1 MPENKTKK
9 TKTQSSPLVGRQA
22 KPTTLDKTTKIDID
36 TDKTFPD
43 QIIIAGLS
51 NRFES
56 SKLEEF
62 TTISNSRDVLYQ
74 LIDIMCQDATV
85 SAVVRTYAEDVCE
98 LADNGHIIWCE
109 ASDPK
114 ISMYV
119 NYLLNIMNADKNIY
133 GWVHS
138 LIQYG
143 DVYLRLF
150 RESDYED
157 KLFSRDS
164 INNAYKA
171 KQNLTESDQQAQKQ
185 ESEKLEEQVRL
196 NLHDINDHYSYY
208 VEAVADPSTM
218 FELTRFGK
226 TFGYIEVPN
235 NNLGLLNSYASAN
248 TAANGVN
255 ATVGMQYNYRMKT
268 GDINI
273 YQADDF
279 VHAYLDDNFTRFP
292 ETVELFSEDLDNPN
306 YVNTNRNTISYEVRR
321 GKSLLYDAYKIW
333 REKQL
338 LESAILLSRV
348 TKSSIIRKVGVEVG
362 DMGKTQTQKTL
373 RLVKEMFEQKT
384 AYNADVAMSEY
395 NNPGAIEQFIY
406 YATHGGQGQITVD
419 SVGGDYD
426 PKQLTDYDTW
436 NNRFYASFG
445 IPKQYFGWTDDAAGF
460 NGGSSLTVLS
470 SVYAK
475 GVKRVQNAIIQALT
489 DIISLF
495 LLDRGYTSYLNNFT
509 LKMKAPL
516 TQEEISYREN
526 LTNRIN
532 AVNSLNSLFTD
543 VETKSTRLQIL
554 KDLIKTLGYDDNLL
568 TLIDNEI
575 KAAEEAEEEER
586 IQKEKEKKEAEKAE
600 KEAAAAG
607 LNTGSAGTGTST
619 DTSAEANAGEPEEAN
634 LEPVG
639 EDEDMDLNLDMSNAP
654 TAEGFSPVDGTSP
667 LAEDID
673 DLFEDEDLPSPEE
686 LDKDTDFSKNN

>member
-1 MPENKTKK
+1 
-9 TKTQSSPLVGRQA
+9 
-22 KPTTLDKTTKIDID
+22 
-36 TDKTFPD
+36 
-43 QIIIAGLS
+43 
-51 NRFES
+51 
-56 SKLEEF
+56 
-62 TTISNSRDVLYQ
+62 
-74 LIDIMCQDATV
+74 
-85 SAVVRTYAEDVCE
+85 
-98 LADNGHIIWCE
+98 
-109 ASDPK
+109 
-114 ISMYV
+114 
-119 NYLLNIMNADKNIY
+119 
-133 GWVHS
+133 
-138 LIQYG
+138 
-143 DVYLRLF
+143 
-150 RESDYED
+150 
-157 KLFSRDS
+157 
-164 INNAYKA
+164 
-171 KQNLTESDQQAQKQ
+171 
-185 ESEKLEEQVRL
+185 
-196 NLHDINDHYSYY
+196 
-208 VEAVADPSTM
+208 
-218 FELTRFGK
+218 
-226 TFGYIEVPN
+226 
-235 NNLGLLNSYASAN
+235 
-248 TAANGVN
+248 
-255 ATVGMQYNYRMKT
+255 
-268 GDINI
+268 
-273 YQADDF
+273 
-279 VHAYLDDNFTRFP
+279 
-292 ETVELFSEDLDNPN
+292 
-306 YVNTNRNTISYEVRR
+306 
-321 GKSLLYDAYKIW
+321 
-333 REKQL
+333 
-338 LESAILLSRV
+338 
-348 TKSSIIRKVGVEVG
+348 
-362 DMGKTQTQKTL
+362 MGKTQTQKTL

-607 LNTGSAGTGTST
+607 LNTGSADTGTST
-619 DTSAEANAGEPEEAN
+619 DTSAEANTGEPEEAN